1 MNGSMNSERLQL
13 LIAGYVLGNLDAD
26 EAAEFEQIVINDP
39 AIAEEVSQMQSA
51 LEESF
56 GVSDIPPPADLRSAI
71 LSADQPSERS
81 AIPISS
87 ATSKNQSRRS
97 LPWNRIIHVAAAVTI
112 VALGISNYRLW
123 RTLQASQSE
132 TQPAATFVYS
142 LQATSEN
149 NTAAA
154 ATVAVAP
161 DRLKA
166 VLTVQNLP
174 PLPPGKVYVLW
185 TVVRKDAPVTRDAKS
200 AILTEVFN
208 VDAQGNISQVIG
220 VPEVFRSANLVSNMA
235 VTIEEAI
242 APEQHQGKPVLIAS

>member
-1 MNGSMNSERLQL
+1 MNGSMNSEHLQL

-26 EAAEFEQIVINDP
+26 EAAEFEQIVMNDP
-39 AIAEEVSQMQSA
+39 AIATEVSQMQSA

-56 GVSDIPPPADLRSAI
+56 GVSEVSPPAHLRSAI
-71 LSADQPSERS
+71 LLADPTLKRPSVPLS
-81 AIPISS
+81 HMISINPS
-87 ATSKNQSRRS
+87 HRS
-97 LPWNRIIHVAAAVTI
+97 LPWNRIIHVAAAVI
-112 VALGISNYRLW
+112 IIALGISNYRFW

-132 TQPAATFVYS
+132 TQLAATLVYS

-149 NTAAA
+149 NTAS
-154 ATVAVAP
+154 ATVAVDP
-161 DRLKA
+161 DRLEA

-174 PLPPGKVYVLW
+174 PLSPGKVYVLW

-220 VPEVFRSANLVSNMA
+220 VPEVFRSAGLVSNMA

-242 APEQHQGKPVLIAS
+242 APEQHQGKPVISAN

>member
-123 RTLQASQSE
+123 RTLQAS
-132 TQPAATFVYS
+132 
-142 LQATSEN
+142 
-149 NTAAA
+149 
-154 ATVAVAP
+154 VAVAP